1 MVVLQEGDGADR
13 REFRYDC
20 GPQELPAAEY
30 MAAWR
35 QATERWNTLP
45 AAEGLLIFRSSHVF
59 GQCIELIGILQ
70 RKGFTLHEV
79 RSGRQCWVRGTEA
92 VTDDTLTTSGTL
104 VYLASVVADCSM
116 QSLLRE
122 INPRMRAG
130 WPTDEEL
137 ERHAFWMVRT
147 LSDDG
152 IRVLG
157 AYVAREWKRAGI
169 KVECW
174 PCDQHGNKTR
184 RGA

>member
-1 MVVLQEGDGADR
+1 MDITGLWRKVPVRDDTDWLMLPYGA
-13 REFRYDC
+13 
-20 GPQELPAAEY
+20 
-30 MAAWR
+30 
-35 QATERWNTLP
+35 
-45 AAEGLLIFRSSHVF
+45 
-59 GQCIELIGILQ
+59 
-70 RKGFTLHEV
+70 
-79 RSGRQCWVRGTEA
+79 RGTVWLGGTDKA
-92 VTDDTLTTSGTL
+92 VAKAVEQIARWSG
-104 VYLASVVADCSM
+104 VPV
-116 QSLLRE
+116 QSLLSE
-122 INPRMRAG
+122 INPRMRPG

-157 AYVAREWKRAGI
+157 AYVAREWKKAGI

>member
-1 MVVLQEGDGADR
+1 MRIEDLL
-13 REFRYDC
+13 EF
-20 GPQELPAAEY
+20 
-30 MAAWR
+30 
-35 QATERWNTLP
+35 
-45 AAEGLLIFRSSHVF
+45 EGLTADHVRDWLRAK
-59 GQCIELIGILQ
+59 GWERCPALDISCAECWRLGEGAKGTVWLGCTDKRVAKAVEQIARWAGI
-70 RKGFTLHEV
+70 
-79 RSGRQCWVRGTEA
+79 
-92 VTDDTLTTSGTL
+92 
-104 VYLASVVADCSM
+104 SV

-122 INPRMRAG
+122 INPRMRPG
-130 WPTDEEL
+130 WPTDEEI

>member
-1 MVVLQEGDGADR
+1 MTIKIEDLDEFEGLTADMVRAWLRAKGWTVKRADR
-13 REFRYDC
+13 FREWWEKGAEGEEDGFW
-20 GPQELPAAEY
+20 LPAEFGVEWFWIHAL
-30 MAAWR
+30 AAVH
-35 QATERWNTLP
+35 
-45 AAEGLLIFRSSHVF
+45 GLTV
-59 GQCIELIGILQ
+59 
-70 RKGFTLHEV
+70 
-79 RSGRQCWVRGTEA
+79 
-92 VTDDTLTTSGTL
+92 
-104 VYLASVVADCSM
+104 

-147 LSDDG
+147 LSDDC
-152 IRVLG
+152 ISVLG
-157 AYVAREWKRAGI
+157 AYVAREWKRTGI